1 MNVCRA
7 DHPKN
12 YAAIAKQYAE
22 VVIRGEIVAS
32 KWVRLACQRQ
42 LDDLKRFKGK
52 DSPYRFNPTLTNK
65 AGRKFRPADNLCAFI
80 ERLQHVKGPLAGE
93 PIELEPW
100 QVFVLTTVFGW
111 VRPDGRRRFRRSYV
125 EVPRGN
131 GKPVSERLRVA
142 RDAAGALGAAR

>member
-1 MNVCRA
+1 MDVCRA

-65 AGRKFRPADNLCAFI
+65 AKRFEGFHRLPKSDPGRTHPYICPAGC
-80 ERLQHVKGPLAGE
+80 VS
-93 PIELEPW
+93 
-100 QVFVLTTVFGW
+100 VSM
-111 VRPDGRRRFRRSYV
+111 RRF
-125 EVPRGN
+125 
-131 GKPVSERLRVA
+131 
-142 RDAAGALGAAR
+142 GALRQNTPASDPSSA